1 MGLTKFNETLGKPTR
16 IRNKD
21 GGKNTQVGKTG
32 NISVGSKTSL
42 KKNIGSQV
50 KIPKG
55 VDQVLTQ
62 ELKEKEKKF
71 YTK

>member
-1 MGLTKFNETLGKPTR
+1 LGKPTR
-16 IRNKD
+16 IRNKN
-21 GGKNTQVGKTG
+21 GGKNTQVGKRG
-32 NISVGSKTSL
+32 NISLGSKISF
-42 KKNIGSQV
+42 KKNNGPQV